1 MDRAKAFILKHFERI
16 VVIVILGVVAVA
28 HFCFAN
34 GTPILFFYFL
44 PALTAGYVLGKR
56 NALLTAILSI
66 CAVGFFF
73 AISPQT
79 FMARSENST
88 LLMVGMDLVA
98 WAGFLILAALVTGQL
113 YEDKERR
120 IQELK
125 SAYLGILEILA
136 KYLESP
142 EGPRKGHCLRVA
154 GLSAEIAVAMGLT
167 PASVDNI
174 NAAALLHDIP
184 VTGEGSSG
192 AIIHKAAMLSEN
204 QEELKEHDG
213 KSIEILSSVGTVLK
227 EAVPLI
233 RCHNEM
239 VASTGKG
246 ALRIEDMP
254 LGARIVAVADTYDEL
269 VTDKPYAA
277 GRAPWVAIKEIEK
290 ASGTRFDREV
300 VDALKSV
307 IAHRIDV
314 EQAAL
319 SGAGRA

>member
-1 MDRAKAFILKHFERI
+1 M
-16 VVIVILGVVAVA
+16 
-28 HFCFAN
+28 
-34 GTPILFFYFL
+34 
-44 PALTAGYVLGKR
+44 
-56 NALLTAILSI
+56 
-66 CAVGFFF
+66 
-73 AISPQT
+73 
-79 FMARSENST
+79 
-88 LLMVGMDLVA
+88 
-98 WAGFLILAALVTGQL
+98 
-113 YEDKERR
+113 
-120 IQELK
+120 
-125 SAYLGILEILA
+125 
-136 KYLESP
+136 
-142 EGPRKGHCLRVA
+142 
-154 GLSAEIAVAMGLT
+154 
-167 PASVDNI
+167 
-174 NAAALLHDIP
+174 
-184 VTGEGSSG
+184 
-192 AIIHKAAMLSEN
+192 
-204 QEELKEHDG
+204 
-213 KSIEILSSVGTVLK
+213 GTVLK